1 MKRLLQPFAVTVTA
15 AGLVLGS
22 PVGLAFAD
30 PSDPGTPEPP
40 PVVETIPA
48 PQVPQLPDVPPV
60 VAPPAPPPVIN
71 DVPPAPAPAPVI
83 IPERPAP
90 VPVPAPAPEP
100 PAPKPAPPAP
110 APEPLPTPR
119 QPEVKPAPA
128 PQVPEEKP
136 APVQDTPDPKPETP
150 ATTPRQVPQAP
161 REQVSPPAE
170 TAPGGEVETEDG
182 SSEQPATG
190 GDEPRSNLPTTP
202 GGREQAP
209 AVPGGDPSGETTEP
223 SGSNPSGGQV
233 ENPQGEVPGSAG
245 VVEDPNEGAPVTEP
259 PEVKIIEAPVPEAP
273 LPVTEEMLAQP
284 SIEATVQDLSTVDAS
299 SDRGPRPGGPVELPK
314 DDGNPPPTTNVNVI
328 GDNNNVTIINVVD
341 SKDVNINVDQGND
354 EHFVVMRRLDKPG
367 HEFRFPSPPNRP
379 IRLPHNFCGG
389 EAGVWAVAGAGIGP
403 NGPWANASAGV
414 FATSGRCGV
423 VGYPP
428 RPHYRPAQLTIC
440 PPVGWRGQP
449 MFVGNYT
456 YINETTIFANNTYM
470 QGTWVNQTINGVP
483 QQQFQVTG
491 HSANPVFQQQPAAG
505 PPSWSWPDGGL
516 DPQAAAP
523 SVDQVAPAL
532 KWGAGIAVV
541 ASVWLIVRRL
551 RPRKV
556 AGQ

>member
-1 MKRLLQPFAVTVTA
+1 MKRLLQPFAVIATA

-40 PVVETIPA
+40 PVVETLPA
-48 PQVPQLPDVPPV
+48 PQVPQAPVELPPV
-60 VAPPAPPPVIN
+60 VVL
-71 DVPPAPAPAPVI
+71 PAPAPAPAPA
-83 IPERPAP
+83 PEPAPAPVPAPAPIPAP
-90 VPVPAPAPEP
+90 VPVPAPAPQA
-100 PAPKPAPPAP
+100 PAPAPVP
-110 APEPLPTPR
+110 APEPLPDTR

-128 PQVPEEKP
+128 PRVPVVPEKP
-136 APVQDTPDPKPETP
+136 APVQETPVSEPETP
-150 ATTPRQVPQAP
+150 ATTPRQVPRVP

-170 TAPGGEVETEDG
+170 TTPGGEVEVEGGSQEEQSTEG
-182 SSEQPATG
+182 NET
-190 GDEPRSNLPTTP
+190 RSNLPTTP
-202 GGREQAP
+202 GGREEAP
-209 AVPGGDPSGETTEP
+209 AVPGVEPSGEAEP

-233 ENPQGEVPGSAG
+233 GAPQGEVPGSAG
-245 VVEDPNEGAPVTEP
+245 VVEDPNEGTPVTEV
-259 PEVKIIEAPVPEAP
+259 PEVKVVEAPAP
-273 LPVTEEMLAQP
+273 AAALPVTEEMLAQP

-299 SDRGPRPGGPVELPK
+299 SDRGPRPGGPVELPE

-341 SKDVNINVDQGND
+341 SKDVDINVDQGNDD

-367 HEFRFPSPPNRP
+367 HEFRFPAPPNRP

-423 VGYPP
+423 VGHPP
-428 RPHYRPAQLTIC
+428 RPHYRPSQLTIC

-516 DPQAAAP
+516 DPQAA
-523 SVDQVAPAL
+523 SSTDQAVTVG
-532 KWGAGIAVV
+532 KW
-541 ASVWLIVRRL
+541 
-551 RPRKV
+551 V
-556 AGQ
+556 AGGVAGLALVWFVWRRFAPRRAAGQ